1 VAARCRPP
9 YLPGVPPSP
18 PPPVHAYPLGDA
30 LYLNL
35 TSACTLACTFCP
47 KIRDGDFTVGGFDLR
62 LARAPSSE
70 EVWAA
75 ARAAGLEGRSEVV
88 FTGFGEPTRRFPE
101 LLELVRRLKAAG
113 VRRVRVDT
121 DGLASLREGRDV
133 VPELRAAGLDALSV
147 SLNAADAATYARFC
161 PSPHGQ
167 AAYAAV
173 RDFIRAAV
181 GVIPEVAASCVALPG
196 LSEPDCRRAA
206 EALGARFRWRPYDRV
221 GRIDGT

>member
-1 VAARCRPP
+1 VSR
-9 YLPGVPPSP
+9 SP
-18 PPPVHAYPLGDA
+18 PQPVYAYPLGDA

-62 LARAPSSE
+62 LSRPPSAD

-88 FTGFGEPTRRFPE
+88 FTGFGEPTRRLPE
-101 LLELVRRLKAAG
+101 LLELAGRLKAAG

-133 VPELRAAGLDALSV
+133 VPELRNAGIDALSV
-147 SLNAADAATYARFC
+147 SLNAADAATYARVC
-161 PSPHGQ
+161 PSPHGE
-167 AAYAAV
+167 AAYGAV

-196 LSEPDCRRAA
+196 LSESDCRRAA

-221 GRIDGT
+221 GRIDGA